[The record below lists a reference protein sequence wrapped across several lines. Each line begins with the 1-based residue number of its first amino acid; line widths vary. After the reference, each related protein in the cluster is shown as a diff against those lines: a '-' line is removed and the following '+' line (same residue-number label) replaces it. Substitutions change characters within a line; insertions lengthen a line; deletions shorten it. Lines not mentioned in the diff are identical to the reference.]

1 MQLESFWPHGYC
13 MSRLERFLC
22 EERKTLHPWPRS
34 SPTESA
40 PDVAV
45 LSSYG
50 GSTLAT
56 EEESFNLT
64 LL

>member
-1 MQLESFWPHGYC
+1 